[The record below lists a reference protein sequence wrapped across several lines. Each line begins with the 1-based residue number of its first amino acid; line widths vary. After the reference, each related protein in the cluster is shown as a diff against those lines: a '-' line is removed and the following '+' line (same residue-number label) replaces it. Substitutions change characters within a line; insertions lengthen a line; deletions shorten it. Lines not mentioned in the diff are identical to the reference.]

1 MNNKIIKRTIKMS
14 VLGMALALMM
24 TATAFAASVKITA
37 DKSVKGNSSDGY
49 YATGYI
55 KCEPYHYANTRLLE
69 SATDKIVK
77 ESGRV
82 YGYNKVTAT
91 TGTTKSYAS
100 KSKLY
105 AAVYYGWQ

>member
-1 MNNKIIKRTIKMS
+1 MSKKVKKIVKMLFLS
-14 VLGMALALMM
+14 EVLTVML
-24 TATAFAASVKITA
+24 TTTVFAASVKIKA
-37 DKSVKGNSSDGY
+37 DKSVEGNSTLGY

-55 KCEPYHYANTRLLE
+55 KCEPYHYANTRLIE
-69 SATDKIVK
+69 TATDKIVR

-91 TGTTKSYAS
+91 TGRTKEYAS

-105 AAVYYGWQ
+105 AAVYYGWE